1 MRDCGAWRRVAPVLI
16 PAGISLSGK
25 ASQNINLLFVSGLYD
40 CLDVGMGFERKKGRE
55 NRPGS
60 HLRRSDQ
67 MIMIKLYSAGSVP
80 LFVNFR
86 LNEQHKEYAEE
97 KNTLIVG
104 EMGELGLGFKM
115 LQQAEKRWI
124 GIYAPEKVLQLFAGV
139 KLSMACRPT

>member
-1 MRDCGAWRRVAPVLI
+1 
-16 PAGISLSGK
+16 
-25 ASQNINLLFVSGLYD
+25 
-40 CLDVGMGFERKKGRE
+40 
-55 NRPGS
+55 
-60 HLRRSDQ
+60 

-86 LNEQHKEYAEE
+86 LNEQHKEYAVE

-139 KLSMACRPT
+139 KFIDGIPTNLILPDDQQSAA